1 MKKEE
6 ADAFLDEWEDE
17 VGGTVPSEHYPIE
30 LLEQQEFVLDFF
42 KQMFD
47 EDIADY
53 SLDRTIDT
61 IDLEDGRGW
70 VRVFWFSKGMND
82 YFVAIDS
89 SGFICGVDNEFPNE
103 LLIAVHNAVMAGL
116 VTTSDF

>member
-1 MKKEE
+1 
-6 ADAFLDEWEDE
+6 
-17 VGGTVPSEHYPIE
+17 
-30 LLEQQEFVLDFF
+30 
-42 KQMFD
+42 MFD

-89 SGFICGVDNEFPNE
+89 SGIHLWC
-103 LLIAVHNAVMAGL
+103 
-116 VTTSDF
+116 